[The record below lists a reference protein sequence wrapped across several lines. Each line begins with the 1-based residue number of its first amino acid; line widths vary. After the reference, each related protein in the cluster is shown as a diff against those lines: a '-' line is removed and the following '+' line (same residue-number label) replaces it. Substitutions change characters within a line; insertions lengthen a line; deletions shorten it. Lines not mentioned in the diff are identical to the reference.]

1 MSKRSQEALIAIRQI
16 QRKIEQ
22 SARKLAET
30 EGLTPSQLKVLQL
43 LTEYPEVSAGWLSE
57 QTQLKNAT
65 ITSLI
70 DKLEGR
76 NMVSRRKF
84 DTDRRKVWIKL
95 EPAGRKALESAPD
108 LLQATFEERF
118 DGLENWKQAML
129 VSSLE
134 MLSNMLD
141 AEKIDAAPVLD
152 VGHLNENP
160 EV

>member
-1 MSKRSQEALIAIRQI
+1 MSERSQEALIAIRQI

-43 LTEYPEVSAGWLSE
+43 LTEWPEVSAGWLSE

-76 NMVSRRKF
+76 GMVSRRKF
-84 DTDRRKVWIKL
+84 DTDRRKVWIKI
-95 EPAGRKALESAPD
+95 EPPGRTALEAAPD
-108 LLQATFEERF
+108 LLQAKFEERF
-118 DGLENWKQAML
+118 DRMENWQQAML

-134 MLSNMLD
+134 LLSNLLD

-152 VGHLNENP
+152 VGALDEKP
-160 EV
+160 K